1 MRPRRSLLKMR
12 PRKRSYL
19 PLRSIHGLA
28 EVHLRMRGMRLK
40 RRLLRLRRRER
51 YTSHQL
57 SLIKVRPRQLD
68 SSPQVLMNRPLPLL
82 LLHQLQQ
89 PPQLL
94 TLDQPQPLQQQTSK
108 M

>member
-1 MRPRRSLLKMR
+1 MR

-19 PLRSIHGLA
+19 PLRSIHGLE

-57 SLIKVRPRQLD
+57 SLIRARLRQLD
-68 SSPQVLMNRPLPLL
+68 NSPQVLMSRPLPLL
-82 LLHQLQQ
+82 LLHQLQRL
-89 PPQLL
+89 PQLL
-94 TLDQPQPLQQQTSK
+94 KLDQPQLLQQQTSK